1 MENITINNL
10 PTEIQL
16 RILAFVDIQS
26 LLTVRQVSKH
36 IPTSSAERFFESKL
50 NSDMQEYVSNYTRKS
65 IVVVAV

>member
-26 LLTVRQVSKH
+26 FLTVRQVSKH